1 MAWVSFQIF
10 YNELQAGLGVGRAV
24 RRRRLRWARPLTRPI
39 AYWVWYPARMRLAF
53 FSFADRIAWRL
64 CGDGPTLFPLPG
76 TSDWSLVNPLLYPQL
91 PIPSFEHNPVIPVAL
106 GKYFWLNS
114 EIVFSSN
121 GEQVIQDPEPDKSKF
136 ENLVPIVGDLLVRLR
151 HASGQATLPRL
162 ESFISGGKTN
172 IDELPSLST
181 DSSWPDGLSP
191 SHFQKYLWS
200 TAVTAERIAAATAL
214 GPKFIPP
221 THEALFLDAVVA
233 FRGNDYRR
241 AILYATISTEVAFG
255 TVIDGTY
262 DRVLAAQDDERFR
275 VIALVQAGGVAVR
288 KDPIYERLRHRS
300 DFNVLLHELSLYVL
314 RRSLLAEDQA
324 LYADAKRLYST
335 RNQLVHSGGLV
346 ENETNPP
353 LRLDSGGAMT
363 ALQTATA
370 LFSWLKLK
378 GDFPLPDGEF
388 VSYPSQATW

>member
-1 MAWVSFQIF
+1 
-10 YNELQAGLGVGRAV
+10 
-24 RRRRLRWARPLTRPI
+24 
-39 AYWVWYPARMRLAF
+39 MRLAF
-53 FSFADRIAWRL
+53 FNFADRISWRL
-64 CGDGPTLFPLPG
+64 CGDGPTFFPLPG

-91 PIPSFEHNPVIPVAL
+91 PIPSFEHNPVTPVAL
-106 GKYFWLNS
+106 GKYFWVNS

-121 GEQVIQDPEPDKSKF
+121 DAQAIQDREPDKSQLK
-136 ENLVPIVGDLLVRLR
+136 NLMPIVCDLLLRLR

-162 ESFISGGKTN
+162 ESLLSSGETY
-172 IDELPSLST
+172 IDELPSLSVY
-181 DSSWPDGLSP
+181 SWPEGLSP

-200 TAVTAERIAAATAL
+200 TAITAERITAATAL
-214 GPKFIPP
+214 GPKFIPS
-221 THEALFLDAVVA
+221 THEALFLDAIVA
-233 FRGNDYRR
+233 FRGSDYRR
-241 AILYATISTEVAFG
+241 AVLYATISAEVAFG
-255 TVIDGTY
+255 TVIDETY

-275 VIALVQAGGVAVR
+275 VIAIAQAGGVIVR

-314 RRSLLAEDQA
+314 HRSLLAEDQT

-353 LRLDSGGAMT
+353 LRLDAGGAMT
-363 ALQTATA
+363 ALETAAA

-378 GDFPLPDGEF
+378 DDFPLPDGDF